1 MHKSK
6 MAATAILK
14 NISFFTF
21 WWKNM
26 CNTTISSVNSM
37 VNLFLTLFS
46 YFEVSFMH
54 KSKMVAIDIFE
65 NRLFYS
71 NFNFV
76 TFYPKQ
82 MCNII
87 FQSLLS
93 TINSFLTYYFYF
105 DVSLMH
111 KSNMAATAILKNIVF
126 LNFKNV
132 IKKCTI
138 AAWMYLSASPHFHPS
153 HWAHMTLLR
162 R

>member
-1 MHKSK
+1 
-6 MAATAILK
+6 
-14 NISFFTF
+14 
-21 WWKNM
+21 M

-46 YFEVSFMH
+46 YFEVFLMH
-54 KSKMVAIDIFE
+54 KSKMVAIDNFE

-111 KSNMAATAILKNIVF
+111 KSNMTATAILKNIVF
-126 LNFKNV
+126 FNFKNV
-132 IKKCTI
+132 IKKGTI
-138 AAWMYLSASPHFHPS
+138 AAY
-153 HWAHMTLLR
+153 WAHMTLLR